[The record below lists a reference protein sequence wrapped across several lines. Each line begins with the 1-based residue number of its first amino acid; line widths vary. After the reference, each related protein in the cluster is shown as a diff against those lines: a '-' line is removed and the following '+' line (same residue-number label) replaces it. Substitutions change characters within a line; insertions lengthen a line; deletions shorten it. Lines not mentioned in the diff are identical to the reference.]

1 VRLETGRRGPIVAL
15 VGKGVTF
22 DTGGISIKPAADMD
36 EMKYDKSGA
45 CNVLGTAHAA
55 ARLALP
61 IRLRCYLPLAENM
74 PSGTAYRP
82 GDIIRCY
89 NNKTVEITNTDA
101 EGRLILADALAL
113 AIEERPDYLVEMST
127 LTGAAVVALGE
138 RAAALYCSEDAM
150 AEALLGS
157 ADDSGERLWRMPLW
171 PEYVDEM
178 KGNHADL
185 KNSAGRW
192 GGACTAAAFL
202 SQFVDGHPRWAHLD
216 IAGPA
221 ISAPPRQATGYGVA
235 LTLRWLASLASA

>member
-1 VRLETGRRGPIVAL
+1 
-15 VGKGVTF
+15 
-22 DTGGISIKPAADMD
+22 
-36 EMKYDKSGA
+36 
-45 CNVLGTAHAA
+45 
-55 ARLALP
+55 
-61 IRLRCYLPLAENM
+61 
-74 PSGTAYRP
+74 
-82 GDIIRCY
+82 
-89 NNKTVEITNTDA
+89 
-101 EGRLILADALAL
+101 
-113 AIEERPDYLVEMST
+113 
-127 LTGAAVVALGE
+127 
-138 RAAALYCSEDAM
+138 M
-150 AEALLGS
+150 AEALLAS

-202 SQFVDGHPRWAHLD
+202 SQFVDSHPRWAHLD